1 LNSQRAFILYPSPM
15 HIYKLFEEDSPL
27 HVVSPFSST
36 ELTTLGLDGTT
47 ILGRIKNTKLPITH
61 DNIEMSSEFM
71 VMYHQA
77 VRDIMCTVPDVV
89 SEASQQENGFVFIVD
104 GRAPEGKDIPKEDI
118 IGIFLV
124 NERKTDASRYRP
136 NPDYRWFTQSG
147 AAQMP
152 HEVAIRLFE
161 KFKGYKG
168 KA

>member
-1 LNSQRAFILYPSPM
+1 
-15 HIYKLFEEDSPL
+15 
-27 HVVSPFSST
+27 
-36 ELTTLGLDGTT
+36 
-47 ILGRIKNTKLPITH
+47 
-61 DNIEMSSEFM
+61 M

-89 SEASQQENGFVFIVD
+89 AEASQQENGFVFIVD

-136 NPDYRWFTQSG
+136 NPDYRWFTESG

-152 HEVAIRLFE
+152 QEVAIGLFE
-161 KFKGYKG
+161 KFKCYKG
-168 KA
+168 KV